1 MAKIKRLSKDVI
13 SQIAAGE
20 VVERP
25 MAAIKEMVENS
36 IDAGAKAVSVEIKG
50 GGIDSIRVSDNG
62 SGIAEEDLVLV
73 FERHA
78 TSKLSTAE
86 ELTHINTLGFRGE
99 ALSSIAAVGKVT
111 LSTRQEKMEL
121 GVEVKNHG
129 GEILGINPKAMAFG
143 TTILVEDLFFNAP
156 VRRKFLKRPQS
167 EAALV
172 SDLMRQ
178 MILSHPEIAFS
189 FKSDGKLIYRSSGD
203 GKIQSA
209 FLSVYGLAALRE
221 TKEVKFTGQG
231 IIVEGL
237 VGVGQLS
244 RGNRSHE
251 NFFIN
256 NRAINSGILSQ
267 AVEEA
272 SRQRVMIGRYPTCA
286 LYLQMPF
293 HQVDV
298 NVHPNKWEVR
308 FANEK
313 AVLETVRQAVEEAL
327 NEGAAEQVP
336 PSFFPPEEVKKA
348 EAPVRVMPPVEAK
361 PALEVEKPK
370 PILVE
375 TPAPK
380 PQIPIEKLQTTLFVS
395 DPAKSSAPVMDKAV
409 LPTLD
414 TIKKEAGQKASAIE
428 ITPALAEKPI
438 KFLGVAFQTYILF
451 ESGENLILCDQHALH
466 ERILY
471 DKLMAAHEQGAAAQM
486 LLIPRAVDLSLKEY
500 DLFLENQA
508 LLSSFGFDAEDFG
521 NRSVRLH
528 SVPIILGEPEAE
540 SAFKDALDELETS
553 GSLSHEKKESK
564 IIQSACKHAI
574 KGGEKRSMD
583 DVRALVLKML
593 NDNIIPTCPHGR
605 PLMLKITRRE
615 LEKRFGRL
623 GS

>member
-13 SQIAAGE
+13 GQIAAGE

-25 MAAIKEMVENS
+25 MAAIKEMVENA
-36 IDAGAKAVSVEIKG
+36 IDAEAKAISVEIKG

-62 SGIAEEDLVLV
+62 SGIAEEDLALV

-78 TSKLSTAE
+78 TSKLSTAQQ
-86 ELTHINTLGFRGE
+86 LSHINTLGFRGE
-99 ALSSIAAVGKVT
+99 ALSSIAAVGRVT
-111 LSTRQEKMEL
+111 LSTRQEHMEL
-121 GVEVKNHG
+121 GVEVKNEG
-129 GEILGINPKAMAFG
+129 GEILGIRPKAMAKG

-203 GKIQSA
+203 GKVQSA

-221 TKEVKFTGQG
+221 TKEVSFTQQG

-237 VGVGQLS
+237 VGVGELS

-251 NFFIN
+251 SFFIN
-256 NRAINSGILSQ
+256 NRAINSAILSQ
-267 AVEEA
+267 AVEEG
-272 SRQRVMIGRYPTCA
+272 SRQRVMIGRYPTCC

-313 AVLETVRQAVEEAL
+313 AVLDTVREAVERAL
-327 NEGAAEQVP
+327 NEGAAEIVP
-336 PSFFPPEEVKKA
+336 PSFFPPEEVKEVKKAQAPVQIMEGEAPKAVEASPKA
-348 EAPVRVMPPVEAK
+348 E
-361 PALEVEKPK
+361 L
-370 PILVE
+370 
-375 TPAPK
+375 
-380 PQIPIEKLQTTLFVS
+380 PIEKLQTTLFVS
-395 DPAKSSAPVMDKAV
+395 SPAKPPLATAEKPA
-409 LPTLD
+409 LPTMEEIREL
-414 TIKKEAGQKASAIE
+414 AGQKTPAIE

-438 KFLGVAFQTYILF
+438 KFLGVAFHTYILF
-451 ESGENLILCDQHALH
+451 ESGDLLILCDQHALH

-471 DKLMAAHEQGAAAQM
+471 DKLMEAHSHGTAAQM
-486 LLIPRAVDLSLKEY
+486 LLVPRAVDLSLREY

-540 SAFKDALDELETS
+540 SAFKDALDELQAS
-553 GSLSHEKKESK
+553 GSLSQDKKESRL
-564 IIQSACKHAI
+564 IQSACKHAI
-574 KGGEKRSMD
+574 KGGERRSMD
-583 DVRALVLKML
+583 DVRALVNKML
-593 NDNIIPTCPHGR
+593 NDNIVPTCPHGR
-605 PLMLKITRRE
+605 PLMLKISKRE